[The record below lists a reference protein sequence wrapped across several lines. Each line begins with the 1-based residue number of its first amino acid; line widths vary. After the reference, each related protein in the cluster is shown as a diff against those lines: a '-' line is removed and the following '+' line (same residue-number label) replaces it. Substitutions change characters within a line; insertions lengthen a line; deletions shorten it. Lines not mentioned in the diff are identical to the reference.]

1 MVKNQYDYILIDCM
15 PSLGMIT
22 INALVAAD
30 SVLIPVQAHYLPAK
44 GMKQLLQT
52 IRRVQH
58 INPNL
63 SILGALMTMT
73 DKCTNF
79 TKDIS
84 NQLREMYGAHLN
96 VFEAEIP
103 RAIRIAE
110 TSAYGQSIYEYDP
123 KGRAVEAFER
133 LVGEV
138 IEM

>member
-1 MVKNQYDYILIDCM
+1 MA
-15 PSLGMIT
+15 SLGMIT

-44 GMKQLLQT
+44 GMIQLLQT

-79 TKDIS
+79 TKDSS
-84 NQLREMYGAHLN
+84 NQLCEMYGMHLN
-96 VFEAEIP
+96 VFESEIP
-103 RAIRIAE
+103 RAIRIPK
-110 TSAYGQSIYEYDP
+110 TSVYGQSIYEYDP
-123 KGRAVEAFER
+123 KGKAVGAFER
-133 LVGEV
+133 LVEEICG
-138 IEM
+138 IKSK